1 MADVAHLG
9 GGEQVMG
16 LDLVLEFEIEKG
28 RSPDLESVAR
38 ALLAWND
45 AVQAACAAISP
56 SVKVVVE
63 LAGVEHGS

>member
-1 MADVAHLG
+1 
-9 GGEQVMG
+9 MG
-16 LDLVLEFEIEKG
+16 PDLVLEFEIEKG